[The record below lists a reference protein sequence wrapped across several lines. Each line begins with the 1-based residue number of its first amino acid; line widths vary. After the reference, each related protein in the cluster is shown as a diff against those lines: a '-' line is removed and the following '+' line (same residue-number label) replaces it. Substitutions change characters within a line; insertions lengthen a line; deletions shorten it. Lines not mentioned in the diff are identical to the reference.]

1 MCGFSD
7 NHDQFEYIWETKSNL
22 EFMNQFISFI
32 ENHPDFV
39 FIYYSAEKKKIQEYI
54 RKLHLAVRPNFFESF
69 VDLYILLSKYTAF
82 RHCYDYKLKNITKAF
97 QAQNLITQG
106 YQDAE
111 CQSGTES
118 IDIFE
123 DYVLFKR
130 QTDKNKIIDYNRLD
144 CIHQKNIRSAVVVSL
159 FIFPFLLVVFSD
171 SRGFQDF
178 FLYFR
183 VRLQ

>member
-1 MCGFSD
+1 
-7 NHDQFEYIWETKSNL
+7 
-22 EFMNQFISFI
+22 MNQFISFI

-82 RHCYDYKLKNITKAF
+82 RHCYDFKLKNITKAF

-123 DYVLFKR
+123 DYILFKR
-130 QTDKNKIIDYNRLD
+130 ETDKNKIIDYNRLD
-144 CIHQKNIRSAVVVSL
+144 CIHQKK
-159 FIFPFLLVVFSD
+159 IFEALL
-171 SRGFQDF
+171 
-178 FLYFR
+178 
-183 VRLQ
+183 